1 MAIVFNIYLSPR
13 GSLLTHAFFSIPFIM
28 FNYWTKSDGE
38 DVVPNEE
45 IVRWE

>member
-1 MAIVFNIYLSPR
+1 
-13 GSLLTHAFFSIPFIM
+13 M

-45 IVRWE
+45 IVRWEWVTPQEPFDYLLHLIKRKTAWF